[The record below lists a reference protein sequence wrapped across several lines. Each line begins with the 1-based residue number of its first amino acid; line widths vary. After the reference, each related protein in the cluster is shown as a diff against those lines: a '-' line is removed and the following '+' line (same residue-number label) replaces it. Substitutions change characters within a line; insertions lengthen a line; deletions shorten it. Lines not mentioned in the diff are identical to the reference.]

1 MNLKEKLT
9 FLHKLICS
17 NYSLSLWSYNADFE
31 LLGTTA
37 TWDLISVSDFIPAVS
52 SHLASGFLSPL
63 ILETNVGML
72 WIIGFAHKN
81 RELENIHF
89 LGPAVTGRDTSD
101 LLRQKLETY
110 ELSVRTH
117 SIVSR
122 MIATTP
128 LIPNGMLANY
138 AVMLH
143 YALNDETLPLS
154 DVKFFVQNREVLS
167 PARETY
173 SVAAESLWKKEQSL
187 CQMFENGDH
196 SAVSA
201 IISLLSISSG
211 AKSELKDA
219 VRKNKNNALVLLTL
233 CSRSCIRGGL
243 HPSAAFDLHEYYAS
257 LLEECRT
264 TGEVVKFCKDMV
276 SDFMSQVQHAKAD
289 SSISPSIQNICY
301 YIQKHL
307 TESLCIENLA
317 KLTGYTEYYF
327 SYKFQ
332 KETGITIKEYILNE
346 KISRAKLLL
355 TDSSQSIQ
363 EISDTLGF
371 CNRSYFSTC
380 FMKKVGMSPSQYKS
394 LNAKI

>member
-154 DVKFFVQNREVLS
+154 DVKFFVQDREVLS

-243 HPSAAFDLHEYYAS
+243 HPSRRL
-257 LLEECRT
+257 
-264 TGEVVKFCKDMV
+264 
-276 SDFMSQVQHAKAD
+276 
-289 SSISPSIQNICY
+289 
-301 YIQKHL
+301 
-307 TESLCIENLA
+307 
-317 KLTGYTEYYF
+317 
-327 SYKFQ
+327 
-332 KETGITIKEYILNE
+332 
-346 KISRAKLLL
+346 
-355 TDSSQSIQ
+355 
-363 EISDTLGF
+363 
-371 CNRSYFSTC
+371 
-380 FMKKVGMSPSQYKS
+380 
-394 LNAKI
+394 

>member
-1 MNLKEKLT
+1 MNQKEKLL

-31 LLGTTA
+31 LLDTTA
-37 TWDLISVSDFIPAVS
+37 TWDLISVSNFIPAVS
-52 SHLASGFLSPL
+52 SHLASGSFSPL

-81 RELENIHF
+81 RKLENIHF
-89 LGPAVTGRDTSD
+89 LGPAVTGKYTSD
-101 LLRQKLETY
+101 LLGQKLETY

-117 SIVSR
+117 SIVSK
-122 MIATTP
+122 MIAQTP

-138 AVMLH
+138 AIMLH
-143 YALNDETLPLS
+143 YTLNDETLPLS
-154 DVKFFVQNREVLS
+154 DVKFFVQDRELL
-167 PARETY
+167 PPTRENY
-173 SVAAESLWKKEQSL
+173 SVAAESLWKKEQKL
-187 CQMFENGDH
+187 CQMFENGDY

-211 AKSELKDA
+211 VKSELKDT

-233 CSRSCIRGGL
+233 CSRSCIHGGL
-243 HPSAAFDLHEYYAS
+243 HPSAAFDLHEYYAF

-264 TGEVVKFCKDMV
+264 TGEVIKFCKDMV
-276 SDFMSQVQHAKAD
+276 YDFMSQVRHAKTD
-289 SSISPSIQNICY
+289 SSISPPIQNICY

-307 TESLCIENLA
+307 AEPLCMKDLA

-327 SYKFQ
+327 SHKFQ
-332 KETGITIKEYILNE
+332 KETGVTVKDYILNE
-346 KISRAKLLL
+346 KISQAKLLL

-363 EISDTLGF
+363 EISDALGF

-380 FMKKVGMSPSQYKS
+380 FMKKVGVPPSQYKL